1 MPRMLPFL
9 FLFLLVMTQPTGAK
23 ELGFPCYHARYD
35 ISILKGLSPSDT
47 SQLKVK
53 RPKRPKQLNLN
64 FKAYQS
70 IAIKN
75 DSLLKVRSNDPFL
88 WVDSFRNLQHLITQ
102 KPLLWSPRALVKSMP
117 ESELTNLLADILLF
131 ESRQIWDSV
140 DIALLN
146 PGGIRAGFP
155 ADTLRVMHIM
165 EVLPFPNRL
174 DKITLSGGAL
184 QELLDHWAAKG
195 GAAVSGLSMTIQQGK
210 AMEIQVG
217 NVPLNTN
224 KMYRIALPDYLVD
237 GGDGCSFLVGC
248 SLQRGQ
254 FRITDLVIRH
264 LELMGSS
271 GSPLKTHLDGRIR
284 VQ

>member
-1 MPRMLPFL
+1 MLPFL
-9 FLFLLVMTQPTGAK
+9 FLFLLEMTQPTGAK

-70 IAIKN
+70 IAIIN

-146 PGGIRAGFP
+146 PI
-155 ADTLRVMHIM
+155 H
-165 EVLPFPNRL
+165 
-174 DKITLSGGAL
+174 
-184 QELLDHWAAKG
+184 
-195 GAAVSGLSMTIQQGK
+195 
-210 AMEIQVG
+210 
-217 NVPLNTN
+217 
-224 KMYRIALPDYLVD
+224 
-237 GGDGCSFLVGC
+237 
-248 SLQRGQ
+248 
-254 FRITDLVIRH
+254 
-264 LELMGSS
+264 
-271 GSPLKTHLDGRIR
+271 
-284 VQ
+284 